1 MKLVARTL
9 LRSSTRLAIA
19 LAVGG
24 ALSSSAAAQL
34 LVVSQNN
41 AKVLEYDA
49 RDGSFVRAFV
59 EAVEDGFQ
67 NPGGVAIHPG
77 DGALYVT
84 STGSGEIWEYD
95 VATVTT
101 DASANFS
108 ALVVDGSQLFV
119 TDSLNGSVVRV
130 PLAGGSIDP
139 VPVWAHRPDPGIVPD
154 RSGLRHPGHGRP
166 RPAALSATEVT
177 APMAGGRREPAPR
190 FTLRRRARLAP
201 RSRPAWW
208 RSQRESSPF
217 ARGVKSSK

>member
-41 AKVLEYDA
+41 AKVLEYDEG
-49 RDGSFVRAFV
+49 DGSFVRTFV

-77 DGALYVT
+77 NGALYVT

-95 VATVTT
+95 VGTGDAITPPAASGLIQPAAAAFDASGSTLYFLAAENDLSTT
-101 DASANFS
+101 TDAVKALTIGSGNVSTITADASANFS

-119 TDSLNGSVVRV
+119 TDSLN
-130 PLAGGSIDP
+130 
-139 VPVWAHRPDPGIVPD
+139 
-154 RSGLRHPGHGRP
+154 
-166 RPAALSATEVT
+166 
-177 APMAGGRREPAPR
+177 
-190 FTLRRRARLAP
+190 
-201 RSRPAWW
+201 
-208 RSQRESSPF
+208 
-217 ARGVKSSK
+217 